1 MASDDE
7 DFYEE
12 FDDDDIFWVEES
24 DPTAADDLAA
34 AATHDP
40 ILPEDPSLE
49 TADYFSDWDDLS
61 DDYYDEDPTAVRRLR
76 AIGLLPLKD
85 TAPFDSLPSKRRKIG
100 NNPITDTASFQGV
113 AWRHPADE
121 MDIVETYAPGEGE
134 KVSLLKNWRE
144 IFRNAKPA
152 IGRLR
157 SRKPIPMAVD
167 VDPVEESEPGLD
179 VPPLVEDTSDAE
191 VTDADAKSAKSLYS
205 TPFHA
210 QVVVNSPSDLPV
222 HTKKLGL
229 TKSPRDELKS
239 PLQPISEEGQRPTTN
254 GTSVEAP
261 VEDGTKEPA
270 PAPTR
275 RGRKRKA
282 SVSVGDQPDNSQNIT
297 TAETQPK
304 KSKRS
309 SSKPSQTAKP
319 PPASVAPV
327 RRSARNKK

>member
-1 MASDDE
+1 M
-7 DFYEE
+7 
-12 FDDDDIFWVEES
+12 
-24 DPTAADDLAA
+24 
-34 AATHDP
+34 
-40 ILPEDPSLE
+40 
-49 TADYFSDWDDLS
+49 
-61 DDYYDEDPTAVRRLR
+61 
-76 AIGLLPLKD
+76 GLLPLKD
-85 TAPFDSLPSKRRKIG
+85 TAPFDSLPSKRRRIG
-100 NNPITDTASFQGV
+100 NNLITDTASFQGV

-121 MDIVETYAPGEGE
+121 TNIVEIYAPGEGE

-239 PLQPISEEGQRPTTN
+239 PLQPISEEGQGPTTN
-254 GTSVEAP
+254 GTPAEAP

-282 SVSVGDQPDNSQNIT
+282 SVSVSDQPDNSQNIT

-309 SSKPSQTAKP
+309 SSKSSQTAKP
-319 PPASVAPV
+319 PPASAAPV